1 MPGARHVGY
10 ARSFRMRNEEQ
21 TVNQKTAKMLKRWA
35 IASGKTT
42 REVKR
47 WWLSLNRFEREAEG
61 RKIRAKND

>member
-1 MPGARHVGY
+1 
-10 ARSFRMRNEEQ
+10 
-21 TVNQKTAKMLKRWA
+21 VNQKTAKMLKRWA

-61 RKIRAKND
+61 KKIRAKEA

>member
-1 MPGARHVGY
+1 
-10 ARSFRMRNEEQ
+10 
-21 TVNQKTAKMLKRWA
+21 MLKRWA

-61 RKIRAKND
+61 RKIRAKTD

>member
-1 MPGARHVGY
+1 M
-10 ARSFRMRNEEQ
+10 
-21 TVNQKTAKMLKRWA
+21 NQKTVKMLKRWA

-61 RKIRAKND
+61 RKIRAQNE